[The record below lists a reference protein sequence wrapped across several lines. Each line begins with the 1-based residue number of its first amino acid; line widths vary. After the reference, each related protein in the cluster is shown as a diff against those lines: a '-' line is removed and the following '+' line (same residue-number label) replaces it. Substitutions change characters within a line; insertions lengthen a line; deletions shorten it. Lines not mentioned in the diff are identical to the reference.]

1 MIRKNE
7 NQKAKWVNNKSK
19 VRSLEKESPSQD
31 VEVESESGYILGSLC
46 LYISIS
52 LVAASF
58 VGSGEEIY

>member
-46 LYISIS
+46 LYISIP

>member
-1 MIRKNE
+1 M
-7 NQKAKWVNNKSK
+7 
-19 VRSLEKESPSQD
+19 EKEVYTSPSQD

-58 VGSGEEIY
+58 VGSGEEIYWFQIVSIERRIAALG